1 MICQPIKVPGGGGV
15 ICRGRPARRRC
26 STCGRLPAEFECDW
40 PVQERQSGTCDAAIC
55 VRCRDQDGEKDYC
68 WRHRHPQ
75 AAAGG
80 AVEQRPA
87 RIRKAMRAITLRDP
101 WAQLVLIGAKR
112 IETRGFQ
119 VNPDPDTPGGR
130 VTLVLH
136 SSKTFT
142 EEEDALCK
150 AEPFRKCLVD
160 GGAWPP
166 GLLPRGQVLALFDV
180 TGCTASEDLVD
191 ISAQERAFGNYA
203 DGRWGWHIEN
213 VRRCQ
218 RPVPARGMQGLWPVD
233 LTLEERIRAELRG

>member
-1 MICQPIKVPGGGGV
+1 MICTPIPNGV

-26 STCGRLPAEFECDW
+26 ATCRQLGAEFECDW
-40 PVQERQSGTCDAAIC
+40 PTPERSSGTCDAAVC
-55 VRCRDQDGEKDYC
+55 QACRDRDGELDYC
-68 WRHRHPQ
+68 PKHR
-75 AAAGG
+75 AAETSPAR
-80 AVEQRPA
+80 AQVAPA
-87 RIRKAMRAITLRDP
+87 RIRRALRAITLRDP

-119 VNPDPDTPGGR
+119 VNPDPDTPTGR

-142 EEEDALCK
+142 DEEDALCK

-166 GLLPRGQVLALFDV
+166 GLLPRGHVLALFDV

-213 VRRCQ
+213 VRRCR

-233 LTLEERIRAELRG
+233 LALEERIRAELST